1 MVVQVK
7 LEPGRAQ
14 ELRLAGER
22 LCLDFANTLD
32 PRHGAD
38 ATDFLTGYSDLAM
51 WAGHAA
57 AIPRDDLPR
66 LLAEAER
73 RPDEAQ
79 ATFERARSLR
89 ESVYGSFAAIAA
101 GRSAPGD
108 DLQLLEVAYAEAMGH
123 ARLGSVGR
131 GYAWTWQDD
140 PLELERPLW
149 PVARSAAELLTTG
162 ELERIHECPGAGEC
176 GWLFFDTSRNRS
188 RRWCSMESCGNRAK
202 GRRHYRRTHPAAGR
216 PRLT

>member
-1 MVVQVK
+1 MVVQMR
-7 LEPGRAQ
+7 LEPGRAR

-38 ATDFLTGYSDLAM
+38 ATDFLTGYSDVAM
-51 WAGHAA
+51 WAGHAG
-57 AIPRDDLPR
+57 AIAGDDLPP

-73 RPDEAQ
+73 RPDEAK
-79 ATFERARSLR
+79 ATFARARSLR

-108 DLQLLEVAYAEAMGH
+108 DLHVLELAYAEAMGH
-123 ARLGSVGR
+123 ARLGSADGA
-131 GYAWTWQDD
+131 YAWIWHDD

-149 PVARSAAELLTTG
+149 PVARSAVDLLTTG
-162 ELERIHECPGAGEC
+162 DLERIRECPGAGDC
-176 GWLFFDTSRNRS
+176 GWLFYDTSRNRS

-202 GRRHYRRTHPAAGR
+202 GRRHYRRTHTG
-216 PRLT
+216 TG